1 MNNTTTSRDSVNVDG
16 HEVKISWD
24 DNGANANISDLIN
37 IFPHYNEGEIS
48 QAAGVCNDF
57 MNEKWAVSYEIAVKD
72 GDGWKILE
80 SIRTINDLAANEYA
94 RQYYGDIKT
103 VILKNG
109 KNINEV

>member
-1 MNNTTTSRDSVNVDG
+1 
-16 HEVKISWD
+16 
-24 DNGANANISDLIN
+24 
-37 IFPHYNEGEIS
+37 
-48 QAAGVCNDF
+48 
-57 MNEKWAVSYEIAVKD
+57 VKD

-103 VILKNG
+103 VVLKNG